1 MLEADN
7 ELTIADC
14 IYRKNSGKTQE
25 DADKMYEIYVAC
37 EDRNPDYATFPSHF
51 HSRVLAD

>member
-37 EDRNPDYATFPSHF
+37 EDRNPDYATFPSQF